1 MKGTDYADIG
11 LIATLCLCLCSEKLA
26 ADERA
31 TVLNSDNVKGSP
43 PFQSQDRLL
52 LIPEMSIPN
61 SKVFLM
67 KVYVAAVIGMQAV

>member
-1 MKGTDYADIG
+1 MSPFCHPEIKSLGRKQQKTLKSNRWIRGNEANRLR

-43 PFQSQDRLL
+43 PFPKS
-52 LIPEMSIPN
+52 
-61 SKVFLM
+61 
-67 KVYVAAVIGMQAV
+67 G